1 MARSI
6 AERDGRGSYKKLLD
20 HNKKYFYGLKVSA
33 KVRSKKFI
41 GDGIEYSELKKWNYP
56 KKKEMENSKLV
67 YLHLGDYIFWDEQKQ
82 TEFIINNFNWK
93 MNNRVENT
101 YKGFKSNECI
111 MAGVHDYFNFIK
123 RGVGRAT
130 LHASDDVREV

>member
-1 MARSI
+1 MR
-6 AERDGRGSYKKLLD
+6 RDGRGSYKKLLD
-20 HNKKYFYGLKVSA
+20 HNKNTLWSESICK
-33 KVRSKKFI
+33 SKIRKI
-41 GDGIEYSELKKWNYP
+41 YWRWDWYSELKWNYQ
-56 KKKEMENSKLV
+56 KKEMENSKLV

-111 MAGVHDYFNFIK
+111 MAGVHDYLI
-123 RGVGRAT
+123 
-130 LHASDDVREV
+130 S